1 MIGAEL
7 LVQLRN
13 VELTSRF
20 EVLEGWKMLFDLRV
34 VKGNPLVSGTLSKEF
49 LGLRTL
55 RFWLDC
61 LAQGSHNEPDLCC
74 HFGRTKIH
82 PFIVDGSAFR
92 STVSC
97 NPRVGMFPRIRLH
110 RDLKAVQS

>member
-1 MIGAEL
+1 MDTVIM
-7 LVQLRN
+7 
-13 VELTSRF
+13 ELTSRS
-20 EVLEGWKMLFDLRV
+20 EVLEGWKVMFDLRV
-34 VKGNPLVSGTLSKEF
+34 VKGNPVSGTLSKEF
-49 LGLRTL
+49 LGPRTL

-61 LAQGSHNEPDLCC
+61 LTQGSHNEPDLRC
-74 HFGRTKIH
+74 HFGRIKIH

-110 RDLKAVQS
+110 RDLKAVQT